1 MSNAPTNTAKVV
13 RVTLVKSPIG
23 YAKQQKATVRALGLT
38 KMLQTVE
45 HVDSATLRGM
55 LAKVTH
61 LVAVEEK

>member
-1 MSNAPTNTAKVV
+1 MSNASKNSAKVV

-23 YAKQQKATVRALGLT
+23 YSKQQKATVRALGLT